1 MTTARG
7 RSGGEPAFVAVQMR
21 STHGGLL
28 RLVANVEFVCTVV
41 HGSMAHF
48 VLIISPFGL
57 DIELRKRAANANSR
71 C

>member
-21 STHGGLL
+21 STHSELL
-28 RLVANVEFVCTVV
+28 RLVANVEFVYTAV
-41 HGSMAHF
+41 HCSMVHF
-48 VLIISPFGL
+48 VLIISAFGL
-57 DIELRKRAANANSR
+57 DIELRKRAPKANSR